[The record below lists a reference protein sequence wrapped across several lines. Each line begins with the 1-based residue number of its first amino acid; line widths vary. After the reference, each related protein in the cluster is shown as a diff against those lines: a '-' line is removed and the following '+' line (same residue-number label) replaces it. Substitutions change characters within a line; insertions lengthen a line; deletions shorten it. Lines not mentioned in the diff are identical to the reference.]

1 MIEEDV
7 QLIYDILEGD
17 DEAFGILVEK
27 YQKSIHALVWR
38 KIGDFH
44 YAEEITQDTF
54 LRAYEK
60 LSTLRNP
67 TLFAGWL
74 YVIANRLCL
83 NWMRKH
89 KSAVQ
94 SLEGTSVKEL
104 NKLAYERYVSD
115 QRETEATERRFAIVE
130 RLLKK
135 LPESERTV
143 VTLYYLGEMTTRE
156 IGRFLGVS
164 ANTIQSRLHRARQR
178 LQGEEEILIS
188 ETLGSIQVP
197 ANLTQNI
204 MRQVPDMKPT
214 AASTTKPL
222 LPWVAFGAAAVMLLF
237 ILGVSNRHLTRFQ
250 RPYSFE
256 ATSEPTIE
264 IVDVPIILNI
274 DEKQDVRNQPGRAT
288 TSKSTGAGAEVSERV
303 SASNASKN
311 SRIFS
316 SAQWTQSTGPQGGPA
331 FGIFAASNGTLYTSS
346 PTGIYKLKP
355 NTPAWTFI
363 DSGIPTRELR
373 VPKRIPMAEHQDI
386 LYILSNDNIFTSI
399 DNGETWDPLCTRPHG
414 YAIGLF
420 LTGEAPYTTIYL
432 ALQNNGFFHSTDAG
446 KQWKPLNN
454 GLTDRTLSVVAGIQD
469 TLFAGTDNGLY
480 RLNSG
485 VWERLL
491 VDVPGSI
498 YSLEFSEGS
507 LYVAT
512 GPNFLE
518 FQQIWSKPMDIRQMM
533 NDDSPSMN
541 RIFRSTDLG
550 ASWADITPA
559 DESHSLKVPTGIS
572 LLVAGQSIFAQALSR
587 FRSTDA
593 GQTWSNLGYDMHA
606 FTLSPYPS
614 VVVSENTFYRAAYTG
629 VYRTIDAG
637 KSWHL
642 FMNGMIG
649 TDILDLFAYNNRLYA
664 HTPNQD
670 LVQSTDGGNSW
681 ETVQIDFSPAP
692 ENFRDDGFYGDSK
705 LAIADNILYAIS
717 EEGDEPWIY
726 RLSPDGNVLTRIQD
740 VPALDVQ
747 QASGRGDRV
756 RAGAFAVGGK
766 TFYAEYQQRLFK
778 WKLGTPEWIDT
789 GLVDPVEQSDADL
802 KNGFKL
808 AVSVETV
815 YVGKRDGKLFQS
827 LDSGTSWRDVTPNLP
842 RPFTR
847 FNEIVFVGSTVFVAT
862 DTGVLSSETGA
873 YWRSLTDKVIIN
885 RFAVDGRTVYGA
897 GDTGVYRSDTRGKWE
912 QISPSVP
919 GKVRSL
925 VVDGD
930 RLYIATQHQG
940 IFHISLKEKD
950 YNLSH
955 K

>member
-1 MIEEDV
+1 MIADDV
-7 QLIYDILEGD
+7 QLIYDILAGD
-17 DEAFGILVEK
+17 DEAFSTLVEK
-27 YQKSIHALVWR
+27 YQKSVHALVWR

-44 YAEEITQDTF
+44 HAEEITQDTF

-83 NWMRKH
+83 NWIRKQ
-89 KSAVQ
+89 KTAVQ
-94 SLEGTSVKEL
+94 SLEDTSVKEL
-104 NKLAYERYVSD
+104 NKVAYERYASD
-115 QRETEATERRFAIVE
+115 QRETEATERRLAIVE

-164 ANTIQSRLHRARQR
+164 ANTIQSRLHRARNR

-214 AASTTKPL
+214 ATSSTKPL
-222 LPWVAFGAAAVMLLF
+222 LPWVALGTAAVMLLF

-250 RPYSFE
+250 KPYSFE

-264 IVDVPIILNI
+264 IVDIPIILNI
-274 DEKQDVRNQPGRAT
+274 DERPDIRNQSGRAT
-288 TSKSTGAGAEVSERV
+288 TSKSTGAGTQVSENV
-303 SASNASKN
+303 SASNASVD
-311 SRIFS
+311 SRS
-316 SAQWTQSTGPQGGPA
+316 LTTAQWMQATGPQGGPT

-346 PTGIYKLKP
+346 PTGIYKLIP
-355 NTPAWTFI
+355 DTPTWTRI
-363 DSGIPTRELR
+363 NSDIPTEDFR
-373 VPKRIPMAEHQDI
+373 VPKQIPIAEHQDV
-386 LYILSNDNIFTSI
+386 LYIVSNDNIFTSS
-399 DNGETWDPLCTRPHG
+399 DNGETWNPLCTRPQG

-420 LTGEAPYTTIYL
+420 LTGEAPHTTIYL
-432 ALQNNGFFHSTDAG
+432 ALQNNGFFRSTDAG
-446 KQWKPLNN
+446 KQWTPLNN
-454 GLTDRTLSVVAGIQD
+454 GLTDRTLSVVAAIRG
-469 TLFAGTDNGLY
+469 TLFAGTDKGLY

-498 YSLEFSEGS
+498 YSLEVSEGC

-533 NDDSPSMN
+533 NEDSPNMN
-541 RIFRSTDLG
+541 RIFRSTNLG

-559 DESHSLKVPTGIS
+559 DESHSLKVPTGIN
-572 LLVAGQSIFAQALSR
+572 LLIAGKSIFAQALSR

-593 GQTWSNLGYDMHA
+593 GQTWTNLGYDMHS

-629 VYRTIDAG
+629 VYRTTDAG
-637 KSWHL
+637 ESWHL
-642 FMNGMIG
+642 FMDGMIG
-649 TDILDLFAYNNRLYA
+649 TDILDLFTFNNRLYA
-664 HTPNQD
+664 HALDQD
-670 LVQSTDGGNSW
+670 LVQSTDGGDSW
-681 ETVQIDFSPAP
+681 ETVQIDFSPAQ
-692 ENFRDDGFYGDSK
+692 ENFPDDGFYGNSK
-705 LAIADNILYAIS
+705 LAIADNVLYGIS
-717 EEGDEPWIY
+717 EGGDEPWIY
-726 RLSPDGNVLTRIQD
+726 RLSPDGNVLARVQE
-740 VPALDVQ
+740 VPAFDVQ
-747 QASGRGDRV
+747 QASLPRRNPTG
-756 RAGAFAVGGK
+756 GAFAVSGE
-766 TFYAEYQQRLFK
+766 TFYAEYQQRLFR
-778 WKLGTPEWIDT
+778 WKLGDSEWKDT
-789 GLVDPVEQSDADL
+789 GLVDTAEQPEDDL

-808 AVSVETV
+808 AVSAETV

-842 RPFTR
+842 RAFTR
-847 FNEIVFVGSTVFVAT
+847 FNEIVFADTTLYIAT
-862 DTGVLSSETGA
+862 DTGVLVSDTGA
-873 YWRSLTDKVIIN
+873 HWRVITDKVVIGK
-885 RFAVDGRTVYGA
+885 FAVDGRTVYGA

-925 VVDGD
+925 VVDGN

-940 IFHISLKEKD
+940 IFHISLEKQD